1 VGQDRGVVVS
11 RVLALLAAVLVQWRV
26 VLSSLRELLGSTVL
40 VVAVPTLVLLV
51 TAATFVVT
59 AGWYAVAGTGRE
71 WLARVLGVF
80 AVVMVAYLALGLA
93 LGRSVPWTAYAVLVA
108 VAALG
113 GGALVAAR
121 RAA

>member
-1 VGQDRGVVVS
+1 MTTS

-26 VLSSLRELLGSTVL
+26 VVSSIRSLLGPTVP

-51 TAATFVVT
+51 VAATFVVI
-59 AGWYAVAGTGRE
+59 AGWYVVTGSGRA
-71 WLARVLGVF
+71 WLARGLTAYV
-80 AVVMVAYLALGLA
+80 VVMAVYLVLGLA
-93 LGRSVPWTAYAVLVA
+93 LGRDVPWTAWAVLLA

-113 GGALVAAR
+113 GGALALDR

>member
-1 VGQDRGVVVS
+1 MTTS

-26 VLSSLRELLGSTVL
+26 VVSSIRSLVGPTEP

-51 TAATFVVT
+51 VAAAFVVI
-59 AGWYAVAGTGRE
+59 AGWYAVAGSGRT
-71 WLARVLGVF
+71 WLARGLAAYV
-80 AVVMVAYLALGLA
+80 VVMAGYLVLGLA
-93 LGRSVPWTAYAVLVA
+93 LGRDVPWTAWAVLVG

-113 GGALVAAR
+113 GGALAAGR